1 MSGMTKPTFSHATI
15 GSPRLKM
22 DNPENRFDICGKRRA
37 ILDGRC
43 HMLVVGGPGSGKTT
57 IALLKA
63 RRAVLERL
71 RPEQSV
77 LFLSFSNAAIRRI
90 IESGGSI
97 LTNEIELQ
105 VEIKTY
111 HSFAWEILRSH
122 GYLLSSQRKLTVIG
136 AHDAA
141 VLRAGLEDADWNQE
155 EDRLFI
161 EDGRVTYDQF
171 APRAADLLERSGVV
185 RKCFSD
191 AHPLILVD
199 EFQDTDEEQ
208 WRLIRTL
215 SDDSEIIA
223 LGDAEQR
230 IYAWRKGVSATRLQD
245 FAATFGAATFDFQ
258 DENNR
263 SPATGISGY
272 ARSLLSPESRV
283 GLPDDIAFKRV
294 HSWRFEVGLR
304 FALYETRKKTVSR
317 TGRRDV
323 SLAVAAR
330 SRTMVRK
337 ISDLFGR
344 DLTIRDKKYPPV
356 RHEVMFD
363 QNQIVLAAR
372 VVAFLM
378 ASPVFPLH
386 ERLADALERIGAVL
400 RSSGGNTAVQKSN
413 RLLGWAD
420 KCRNDKVPN
429 TKCVRALKAVFE
441 AVGAVDFVGSPTE
454 DWLAVRRT
462 LERSDADELKHTGDH
477 SRYFR
482 LLRRGSA
489 IEERVAELWRQK
501 GNYEGAEAALDE
513 AILQDQIIDNHR
525 EASPISVMT
534 MHQLKGRE
542 YDSVLLVEDQ
552 HRSFRGKDNQPPYME
567 TRRLL
572 QVSLTRARHFAYILS
587 GTKNATLDVILADRH

>member
-1 MSGMTKPTFSHATI
+1 
-15 GSPRLKM
+15 M
-22 DNPENRFDICGKRRA
+22 DNPEERFELCGKRRA
-37 ILDGRC
+37 ILGGSG

-90 IESGGSI
+90 LESGGSI
-97 LTNEIELQ
+97 LTNEIARQ
-105 VEIKTY
+105 VEIRTY
-111 HSFAWEILRSH
+111 HSFAWDILRSH
-122 GYLLSSQRKLTVIG
+122 GYLLSSQRKLKVIG

-141 VLRAGLEDADWNQE
+141 VLRAGFEDADWSRE
-155 EDRLFI
+155 EDRLYV

-185 RKCFSD
+185 RKCFSH

-208 WRLIRTL
+208 WRLIRAL
-215 SDDSEIIA
+215 ADDSEIIA

-245 FAATFGAATFDFQ
+245 FATTFDAGKFDFQ

-263 SPATGISGY
+263 SPAAGIVGY
-272 ARSLLSPESRV
+272 ARSLLSPDAQV
-283 GLPDDIAFKRV
+283 DLPDDIVLKRCP
-294 HSWRFEVGLR
+294 SWQFAAGLR
-304 FALYETRKKTVSR
+304 FALFRTWKEAVSR
-317 TGRRDV
+317 TENRNW

-330 SRTMVRK
+330 SRSMVRQ
-337 ISDLFGR
+337 ISDLLGKE
-344 DLTIRDKKYPPV
+344 LTFRGKTYRPIPHD
-356 RHEVMFD
+356 VMFD
-363 QNQIVLAAR
+363 QDQIALAAR
-372 VVAFLM
+372 VVAFVM
-378 ASPVFPLH
+378 GSPKVPKT
-386 ERLADALERIGAVL
+386 ERLAGALERVGAVL
-400 RSSGGNTAVQKSN
+400 RSTGGKTAIQASI
-413 RLLGWAD
+413 RLLGWAE
-420 KCRNDKVPN
+420 KCRNDNVPN
-429 TKCVRALKAVFE
+429 TKCFRALTTVFE
-441 AVGAVDFVGSPTE
+441 AVGAIGFVGSPTE

-462 LERSDADELKHTGDH
+462 LERSDVNELKRTGEH
-477 SRYFR
+477 ARYLR

-489 IEERVAELWRQK
+489 IEERLAELWRQK

-513 AILQDQIIDNHR
+513 AILQDQLIDNHR
-525 EASPISVMT
+525 EASRISVMT

-552 HRSFRGKDNQPPYME
+552 HRSFRGREKHPPYME

-572 QVSLTRARHFAYILS
+572 QVSLTRARHFACILS
-587 GTKNATLDVILADRH
+587 GTKDATLDVILAD

>member
-1 MSGMTKPTFSHATI
+1 
-15 GSPRLKM
+15 M
-22 DNPENRFDICGKRRA
+22 DNPEHRFEICGKRRA
-37 ILDGRC
+37 ILDGSG

-90 IESGGSI
+90 LESGASI
-97 LTNEIELQ
+97 LTNEIGRQ

-111 HSFAWEILRSH
+111 HSFAWDILRSH
-122 GYLLSSQRKLTVIG
+122 GYLLSSQRNLTVIG

-141 VLRAGLEDADWNQE
+141 VLRAGLEDEDWSTE
-155 EDRLFI
+155 EERLFV
-161 EDGRVTYDQF
+161 ENGRVTYDQF
-171 APRAADLLERSGVV
+171 APRAADLMERSGVV
-185 RKCFSD
+185 RKCFSH

-230 IYAWRKGVSATRLQD
+230 IYAWRKGVSATRLQE
-245 FAATFGAATFDFQ
+245 FAATTNANTLDFQ
-258 DENNR
+258 DENSR
-263 SPATGISGY
+263 SPATGIAGY
-272 ARSLLSPESRV
+272 ARSLLSPEAHV
-283 GLPDDIAFKRV
+283 DPPEDIEFKRLAPGQFV
-294 HSWRFEVGLR
+294 VGLR
-304 FALYETRKKTVSR
+304 FALIRTWNETFRR
-317 TGRRDV
+317 TDNRDL

-337 ISDLFGR
+337 SSDALGKEF
-344 DLTIRDKKYPPV
+344 TIGSKKHRAV
-356 RHEVMFD
+356 RHDVMFD
-363 QNQIVLAAR
+363 QDQIALAAR
-372 VVAFLM
+372 VVAFVM
-378 ASPVFPLH
+378 ASPAVPQN
-386 ERLADALERIGAVL
+386 ERLAGALERVGAVL
-400 RSSGGNTAVQKSN
+400 RSTGRRTAIQTST
-413 RLLGWAD
+413 RLLGWAER
-420 KCRNDKVPN
+420 CRLDNVPN
-429 TKCVRALKAVFE
+429 TKCVRALATVFE
-441 AVGAVDFVGSPTE
+441 AVGTVGFVGSPTE
-454 DWLAVRRT
+454 DWHAVRRAFGH
-462 LERSDADELKHTGDH
+462 SDADELNRTAEHA
-477 SRYFR
+477 RYLR

-489 IEERVAELWRQK
+489 IEERLAELWRQK

-513 AILQDQIIDNHR
+513 AILQDQIVDNHR
-525 EASPISVMT
+525 EASHISVMT

-552 HRSFRGKDNQPPYME
+552 HRSFRGRESHPPYME

-587 GTKNATLDVILADRH
+587 GTRNATLDVILTN

>member
-1 MSGMTKPTFSHATI
+1 
-15 GSPRLKM
+15 M
-22 DNPENRFDICGKRRA
+22 DNPEDRFEICGKRRA
-37 ILDGRC
+37 ILDGNG

-63 RRAVLERL
+63 RRAVIERL

-90 IESGGSI
+90 LESGGSI
-97 LTNEIELQ
+97 LTNEIGRQ

-111 HSFAWEILRSH
+111 HSFAWDILRSH
-122 GYLLSSQRKLTVIG
+122 GYLLSSQRKLKVIG

-141 VLRAGLEDADWNQE
+141 VLRAGLEDREWSRE
-155 EDRLFI
+155 EERLFM
-161 EDGRVTYDQF
+161 EDGRATYDQF
-171 APRAADLLERSGVV
+171 APRAAELLERSVVV
-185 RKCFSD
+185 RQCFSH

-215 SDDSEIIA
+215 SVDSEVIA

-245 FAATFGAATFDFQ
+245 FAAMFDAATFDFQ

-263 SPATGISGY
+263 SPATGIAGF
-272 ARSLLSPESRV
+272 ARSLLSPEV
-283 GLPDDIAFKRV
+283 HVALPDDIVFKRV
-294 HSWRFEVGLR
+294 RSWQFAVGLH
-304 FALYETRKKTVSR
+304 FAVIGTWNETVRR
-317 TGRRDV
+317 AGHRDV

-330 SRTMVRK
+330 SRRMVRQ
-337 ISDLFGR
+337 ISDLLGNEFTVGDR
-344 DLTIRDKKYPPV
+344 KHGPV
-356 RHEVMFD
+356 PHDVMFD
-363 QNQIVLAAR
+363 QMQIALAAR
-372 VVAFLM
+372 VVAFVM
-378 ASPVFPLH
+378 ASPAVPQN
-386 ERLADALERIGAVL
+386 ERLAGALERVGAVL
-400 RSSGGNTAVQKSN
+400 RSTSRQTAIQASN
-413 RLLGWAD
+413 RLSGWAG

-429 TKCVRALKAVFE
+429 TKCVRALTAAFE
-441 AVGAVDFVGSPTE
+441 AVGAAGFVGSPTE
-454 DWLAVRRT
+454 DWLAVRRAI
-462 LERSDADELKHTGDH
+462 ERSDAVELKRTGEH
-477 SRYFR
+477 ARYLR

-489 IEERVAELWRQK
+489 IEERLAGLWRQND
-501 GNYEGAEAALDE
+501 NYEGAEAALDE
-513 AILQDQIIDNHR
+513 AILQDQLIDNHR

-542 YDSVLLVEDQ
+542 YDAVLLVEDQ
-552 HRSFRGKDNQPPYME
+552 HRSFRGRDNDPPYME

-587 GTKNATLDVILADRH
+587 GTRNATLDVILAG

>member
-1 MSGMTKPTFSHATI
+1 MSGMTKPTFDHATI

-37 ILDGRC
+37 ILDGRR

-90 IESGGSI
+90 LESGGSI
-97 LTNEIELQ
+97 LTNEIGRQ

-141 VLRAGLEDADWNQE
+141 VLRAGLEDADWSQE
-155 EDRLFI
+155 EDRLFM

-215 SDDSEIIA
+215 SDESEIIA

-230 IYAWRKGVSATRLQD
+230 IYAWRKGVSSTRLQD
-245 FAATFGAATFDFQ
+245 FATTFGAATFDFQ

-283 GLPDDIAFKRV
+283 DLPDDIAFKRV
-294 HSWRFEVGLR
+294 HPWQFEVGLR
-304 FALYETRKKTVSR
+304 FALSQTWKKTVKR

-330 SRTMVRK
+330 SRRMVRQ
-337 ISDLFGR
+337 ISDLLGKE
-344 DLTIRDKKYPPV
+344 LTDGDKKHPPV
-356 RHEVMFD
+356 PHDVMFD
-363 QNQIVLAAR
+363 QNQIALAAR

-378 ASPVFPLH
+378 ASPAVSPN
-386 ERLADALERIGAVL
+386 ERLAGALERVGAVL
-400 RSSGGNTAVQKSN
+400 RSSGRKTGIQTSN
-413 RLLGWAD
+413 QLLGWAG
-420 KCRNDKVPN
+420 KCRNDKVPT
-429 TKCVRALKAVFE
+429 TKCVRALKAAFE
-441 AVGAVDFVGSPTE
+441 AVDAVDFVGSPTE
-454 DWLAVRRT
+454 DWLAVRRA
-462 LERSDADELKHTGDH
+462 LERSDANELKRTGEH
-477 SRYFR
+477 SRYLR

-489 IEERVAELWRQK
+489 IEERLAELWRQK
-501 GNYEGAEAALDE
+501 GSYEGAEAALDR
-513 AILQDQIIDNHR
+513 AILQDQIIDNQR

-542 YDSVLLVEDQ
+542 YDSVLLVENQ

-587 GTKNATLDVILADRH
+587 GTRNATLDVILTDRH